1 MSAEWYLMNE
11 PPIYNGGFEGDE
23 FFSYAQQG
31 FQEMLDTTM
40 LCDNVEFINSD
51 FSLIVPGK
59 AIIQSVTSD
68 TQIKTED
75 RQILV
80 PIGTLQRFAY
90 VRFDGDIWI
99 IVSEP
104 SNNKFYEKA
113 ILKICLNHMRW
124 QDVETK
130 EIFDYWYW
138 CEDITRYS
146 SGTYLGNLIVKFDK
160 QYHLIIPM
168 DNHTRKLHD
177 GMRFILE
184 ISDTTPLVFKLTKY
198 DGITGNNKNI
208 KLLNLSLTQTVYD
221 EDRDNADLMI
231 ADYYEQKTVAEDL
244 KCRIDYESDEIAL
257 SSFGEFSAVFKNE
270 SDENVETEFSWKISD
285 NDFDSENLILVYQNN
300 KIKIIVKN
308 NQNLVGK
315 DFTLNVI
322 SDKGEI
328 YASIKVKII
337 ALW

>member
-1 MSAEWYLMNE
+1 MAVEWYLMDQ

-23 FFSYAQQG
+23 FFAYAQQG

-51 FSLIVPGK
+51 FSIIVPGK

-68 TQIKTED
+68 TQIKTEE

-80 PIGTLQRFAY
+80 PIGTLKDFSY
-90 VRFDGDIWI
+90 VRFEDNIWL

-113 ILKICLNHMRW
+113 VLKICNNRLRW
-124 QDVETK
+124 QNSVTK
-130 EIFDYWYW
+130 EVFNYWYW

-146 SGTYLGNLIVKFDK
+146 SGTYLGNIIVKFDK
-160 QYHLIIPM
+160 QYHLLLPM
-168 DNHTRKLHD
+168 DRNTQKLHD

-184 ISDTTPLVFKLTKY
+184 FSDTTPLVFKLTKY
-198 DGITGNNKNI
+198 DGVTGNNKHV
-208 KLLNLSLTQTVYD
+208 KLLSLSLTQTVYD

-231 ADYYEQKTVAEDL
+231 ADYYEEKAVSESL
-244 KCRIDYESDEIAL
+244 KCKINYESDEIAL
-257 SSFGEFSAVFKNE
+257 SSFGEFSAVFKNDL
-270 SDENVETEFSWKISD
+270 DEDVNTEFSWKISD
-285 NDFDSENLILVYQNN
+285 NDFDLKNLVISYQDN

-308 NQNLVGK
+308 NKELLDK
-315 DFTLNVI
+315 SFTLNVV
-322 SDKGEI
+322 SNADEVC
-328 YASIKVKII
+328 AALKVKII